1 MPTYG
6 SRDRNPF
13 QVPKTYDLNGKPVP
27 SNNGNTKYY
36 TLVDSVTQE
45 ITIKSPTVGGAVV
58 GASGDRTVGTIPKD
72 GVFKPELGSA
82 TTTETQY
89 FTSAQGQKNVK
100 NHAVITAQKA
110 GVDPQKARQ
119 LIYPNT
125 ATPGGVSGTTS
136 TDVASSPAKEGT
148 DSDEVNQKN
157 QTLTYPVD
165 IGSTKQDVIKF
176 TLLEYQPSG
185 IGARNSGIGGGLSV
199 GGGREDPRKEGK
211 NRNRKGSVIL
221 PIPSGI
227 SDTNACDW
235 GSNSMNAFDA
245 AISAGAFTA
254 ITQGIGEGLTSL
266 GKSAETALKDPSTK
280 TGLASLFAGGAGQ
293 GDGSAIFKR
302 AEGTVINPNMELL
315 FNGPTLRPFS
325 FTFKMSARSDIE
337 AKSIIKIIRF
347 FKRGMSPIKTETN
360 IFLKTPNTFSIQ
372 YLLRGSSGKDHPFIG
387 RIKECA
393 LQNFTV
399 NYTPE
404 GQYATYTDG
413 VMVSYEMQM
422 QFTELEPVF
431 NSDYDEVKDGI
442 GY

>member
-1 MPTYG
+1 MATYG

-13 QVPKTYDLNGKPVP
+13 QIPKTYDLNGKPVP

-36 TLVDSVTQE
+36 SLVDSVTQE
-45 ITIKSPTVGGAVV
+45 ITIKSPTVGGAIV

-136 TDVASSPAKEGT
+136 TPTAAAAPGT
-148 DSDEVNQKN
+148 DSDEVNKN
-157 QTLTYPVD
+157 NSVLTYPVD

-176 TLLEYQPSG
+176 TLLEYQASGVGATQSAGKSERGSLAQGIPS
-185 IGARNSGIGGGLSV
+185 S
-199 GGGREDPRKEGK
+199 
-211 NRNRKGSVIL
+211 RNRKGSVVL

-235 GSNSMNAFDA
+235 GEDTMNALEA
-245 AISAGAFTA
+245 SIAAGAFTA
-254 ITQGIGEGLTSL
+254 ITAGVGKGIDSL
-266 GKSAETALKDPSTK
+266 RQSFETAGGEAGTK
-280 TGLASLFAGGAGQ
+280 TALGAAFAGASMQ
-293 GDGSAIFKR
+293 GDGSAILKR
-302 AEGTVINPNMELL
+302 ADGSVINPNMELL
-315 FNGPTLRPFS
+315 FNSPTLRPFS
-325 FTFKMSARSDIE
+325 FTFKMSARNKTE
-337 AKSIIKIIRF
+337 GERIINIIRF
-347 FKRGMSPIKTETN
+347 FKRGMTPQKSTTN
-360 IFLKTPNTFSIQ
+360 LFLKTPNTFSIQ
-372 YLLRGSSGKDHPFIG
+372 YLYRPGGENKDHPFIG

-393 LQNFTV
+393 LQSFTV

-404 GQYATYTDG
+404 GQYATYSDG

-431 NSDYDEVKDGI
+431 NTDYKDIPDTNI
-442 GY
+442 GF

>member
-136 TDVASSPAKEGT
+136 TPTAAAAPGT
-148 DSDEVNQKN
+148 NNDPINTN
-157 QTLTYPVD
+157 PNAAPLTYPVD

-176 TLLEYQPSG
+176 TLLEYQASGFGSLGTSGGQQTLELGGKRDPKRKG
-185 IGARNSGIGGGLSV
+185 IGT
-199 GGGREDPRKEGK
+199 
-211 NRNRKGSVIL
+211 VIL

-227 SDTNACDW
+227 SDTNSCNW
-235 GSNSMNAFDA
+235 GSNELDA
-245 AISAGAFTA
+245 LKAALAASAYTGITEGIGAGLSKLGASATQGTQDPTTKKAVASAFTA
-254 ITQGIGEGLTSL
+254 
-266 GKSAETALKDPSTK
+266 AAM
-280 TGLASLFAGGAGQ
+280 GGDNA
-293 GDGSAIFKR
+293 AILSR
-302 AEGTVINPNMELL
+302 AEGAVINPNMELL

-325 FTFKMSARSDIE
+325 FTFKMSARSDTE
-337 AKSIIKIIRF
+337 AKTIIKIIRF
-347 FKRGMSPIKTETN
+347 FKRGMSPIKSPTN
-360 IFLKTPNTFSIQ
+360 LFLKTPNTFSIQ
-372 YLLRGSSGKDHPFIG
+372 YLYRPGGANKDHPFIG

-404 GQYATYTDG
+404 GQYATYSDG

-431 NSDYDEVKDGI
+431 NSDYEGLDGI